1 MLDETVIRHIL
12 INMLKKFL
20 RTRLIATDANVQTHM
35 LHTNSTPLDDEY
47 ILMGM
52 NFNSGPIRKYTQVDV
67 GVRRLL
73 LVFGFL
79 NYSIYFGTP
88 LVERSP

>member
-1 MLDETVIRHIL
+1 
-12 INMLKKFL
+12 
-20 RTRLIATDANVQTHM
+20 M

-79 NYSIYFGTP
+79 NYRIYFGTP